1 MFFCEDEL
9 KEIEKRRTDWEE
21 KVLKKQL
28 ARFGVTDVAQSPQK
42 YYTPLDVKDF
52 DFLRDVGF
60 PGQFPYTAGKYASL
74 PPGAAPA
81 VGGGHSSSGGGLV
94 RAGRY
99 SGYGT
104 AEDTR
109 DYYKFMIARGQ
120 RPGVNLA
127 FDLPTQCG
135 YDSDAPEARG
145 EVGKTG
151 VAIDTLRDIEVIYE
165 PFVGDAELDKINSAW
180 TINPM
185 ANIIL
190 AMYIALAKKRGVPI
204 EKLNC
209 TPQNDILKEVVSR
222 GTQIFPLKHG
232 MRMTRDTI
240 VFGAKEMPGLRPVSI
255 NGHHPRE
262 AGGSRELVLGLHLA
276 FGIAY
281 LQLGVDAGLDIDQF
295 APRITF
301 NDSSGSMEML
311 KEIAYLRAA
320 RRMWAKILKER
331 FGAKDPRSM
340 IYRDIGGCMMGFDS
354 ATVQRPLNN
363 LIRSVIGGVAEAMS
377 GYVPTCQPP
386 FDEPLGLGHSMEAIQ
401 LELDAARIIMF
412 ESRLCDVIDPWAG
425 SYYMEYLT
433 NELEEEGWKVIRQID
448 DMGGMVAAI
457 ESGWVDREIA
467 RCAYERQR
475 AIETG
480 EITVVGVN
488 KFVGENELEIS
499 INRMVPNP
507 YDPEKRAKAEERQ
520 IANLNKVRK
529 ERDNQ
534 AVQSSLKRLKEA
546 ARDENANTI
555 PALVEAVEAY
565 ATVGEITS
573 ALKEVFGTYQEPEL

>member
-1 MFFCEDEL
+1 MPFTEEEL
-9 KEIEKRRTDWEE
+9 KEIAKRRAEWEE
-21 KVLKKQL
+21 KVLNKQL
-28 ARFGVTDVAQSPQK
+28 ARFGVKEAPQK
-42 YYTPLDVKDF
+42 FYTPLDAKDF

-60 PGQFPYTAGKYASL
+60 PGQLPYTAGKYASL

-81 VGGGHSSSGGGLV
+81 VGGGHSSTGGGLV

-109 DYYKFMIARGQ
+109 DYYKMMIARGQ
-120 RPGVNLA
+120 VPGVNLA

-135 YDSDAPEARG
+135 FDSDAPEARG

-151 VAIDTLRDIEVIYE
+151 VAIDTLRDIEVLYE
-165 PFVGDAELDKINSAW
+165 PFVGNANLDRINSAW

-190 AMYIALAKKRGVPI
+190 ALYIALAKKRGIPI
-204 EKLNC
+204 SKLNC
-209 TPQNDILKEVVSR
+209 TPQNDILKECVSR
-222 GTQIFPLKHG
+222 GTQIFPLKHA

-240 VFGAKEMPGLRPVSI
+240 VFGAKEMPELRPVSI

-262 AGGSRELVLGLHLA
+262 AGGGRELVMGLHLA

-281 LQLGVDAGLDIDQF
+281 IQLGIDAGLDIDVF
-295 APRITF
+295 GPRITF
-301 NDSSGSMEML
+301 NDSSGSMEMF

-320 RRMWAKILKER
+320 RRMWAKIMRDR
-331 FGAKDPRSM
+331 FGAKDPRTM

-354 ATVQRPLNN
+354 ATRQRPLNN
-363 LIRSVIGGVAEAMS
+363 LIRSVIGGVAEALS

-401 LELDAARIIMF
+401 LELDAARIIML
-412 ESRLCDVIDPWAG
+412 ESRLCDVADPLAG
-425 SYYMEYLT
+425 SYYVEHLT
-433 NELEEEGWKVIRQID
+433 DELEEVGWKIIKQID

-457 ESGWVDREIA
+457 ESGWVDRQIA
-467 RCAYERQR
+467 KDAYAKQK

-480 EITVVGVN
+480 QATVVGVN
-488 KFVGENELEIS
+488 KFIGEGELEIS
-499 INRMVPNP
+499 INRMVPDP
-507 YDPEKRAKAEERQ
+507 YDPEKRAKAEENQ

-529 ERDNQ
+529 ERDNS
-534 AVQSSLKRLKEA
+534 AVKAALKRIKEA
-546 ARDENANTI
+546 AADEKVNII
-555 PALVEAVEAY
+555 PSLVEAAEAY
-565 ATVGEITS
+565 ASVGEITS
-573 ALKEVFGTYQEPEL
+573 TLKEVFGTYQEPEL

>member
-1 MFFCEDEL
+1 MFFNEEDL
-9 KEIEKRRTDWEE
+9 KEIEKQRKEWEE

-28 ARFGVTDVAQSPQK
+28 ARFGVTESPQK
-42 YYTPLDVKDF
+42 FYTPLDVKDL
-52 DFLRDVGF
+52 DFLKEVGF
-60 PGQFPYTAGKYASL
+60 PGQYPYTAGKYASL

-81 VGGGHSSSGGGLV
+81 VGGGHAAAGGGLV

-99 SGYGT
+99 AGYGT

-120 RPGVNLA
+120 VPGVNLA

-151 VAIDTLRDIEVIYE
+151 VAIDTLRDFEVLYE
-165 PFVGDAELDKINSAW
+165 PFVGNADLDKINSAW

-190 AMYIALAKKRGVPI
+190 AMYIALAKKRGIPI
-204 EKLNC
+204 SKLNC
-209 TPQNDILKEVVSR
+209 TPQNDILKECVSR
-222 GTQIFPLKHG
+222 GTHIFPLKHA

-240 VFGAKEMPGLRPVSI
+240 VFGAKEMPELRPVSI

-262 AGGSRELVLGLHLA
+262 AGASRELVLGFHLA
-276 FGIAY
+276 SGIAY
-281 LQLGVDAGLDIDQF
+281 IQLGVDAGLDIDVCG
-295 APRITF
+295 PRITF
-301 NDSSGSMEML
+301 NDSSGSMEMF

-320 RRMWAKILKER
+320 RRMWAKIMKER
-331 FGAKDPRSM
+331 FGAKDPRTM

-354 ATVQRPLNN
+354 ATKQRPLNN
-363 LIRSVIGGVAEAMS
+363 LIRSVIGGVAEALS

-412 ESRLCDVIDPWAG
+412 ESRLCDVADPLAG
-425 SYYMEYLT
+425 SYYVEHLT
-433 NELEEEGWKVIRQID
+433 NELEEAGWKIIKQID
-448 DMGGMVAAI
+448 DMGGIVAAI
-457 ESGWVDREIA
+457 ESGWADREIA
-467 RCAYERQR
+467 ECAYAKQK

-480 EITVVGVN
+480 GQVVVGVN
-488 KFVGENELEIS
+488 KFTGEGELEIS

-507 YDPEKRAKAEERQ
+507 YDPEKRARAEERQ

-529 ERDNQ
+529 ERDNK
-534 AVQSSLKRLKEA
+534 AVKTALKRVKEA
-546 ARDENANTI
+546 AQDENANVI
-555 PALVEAVEAY
+555 PPLVEAVDAY
-565 ATVGEITS
+565 ASIGEITNV
-573 ALKEVFGTYQEPEL
+573 LKEVFGTYQEPEL

>member
-1 MFFCEDEL
+1 MFFREEDL
-9 KEIEKRRTDWEE
+9 KEIEKRRAEWEE
-21 KVLKKQL
+21 KVLNKQL
-28 ARFGVTDVAQSPQK
+28 ARFGVTEAPQK

-52 DFLRDVGF
+52 DFIKDVGF
-60 PGQFPYTAGKYASL
+60 PGQYPYTAGKYASL

-81 VGGGHSSSGGGLV
+81 IGGGHSSSGGGLV

-109 DYYKFMIARGQ
+109 DYYKFMISIGQ

-135 YDSDAPEARG
+135 YDSDASEARG

-151 VAIDTLRDIEVIYE
+151 VSIDTLRDFEVIYE
-165 PFVGDAELDKINSAW
+165 PFVGDAGLDKINSAW

-190 AMYIALAKKRGVPI
+190 AMYIALAKKSGIPI

-209 TPQNDILKEVVSR
+209 TPQNDILKECVSR
-222 GTQIFPLKHG
+222 GTHIFPLKHG

-240 VFGAKEMPGLRPVSI
+240 VFGAEHMPGLRPVSI

-262 AGGSRELVLGLHLA
+262 AGGGRELILGSHLA

-281 LQLGVDAGLDIDQF
+281 VQLGIDAGLDIDVF
-295 APRITF
+295 GPRITF
-301 NDSSGSMEML
+301 NDSSGSMEMF

-320 RRMWAKILKER
+320 RRMWAKIMKDR
-331 FGAKDPRSM
+331 FGANDPRTM

-354 ATVQRPLNN
+354 ATKQRPLNN
-363 LIRSVIGGVAEAMS
+363 LMRSVIGGVAEALS

-401 LELDAARIIMF
+401 LETDAARIIMF
-412 ESRLCDVIDPWAG
+412 ESRLCDVADPLAG
-425 SYYMEYLT
+425 SYYVEHLT
-433 NELEEEGWKVIRQID
+433 DELEKAGWKIIQEID

-457 ESGWVDREIA
+457 ESGWLDREIA
-467 RCAYERQR
+467 RCAYEKQR

-480 EITVVGVN
+480 ETTVVGVN
-488 KFVGENELEIS
+488 KFIGEGELEIS
-499 INRMVPNP
+499 INRMVPDP
-507 YDPEKRAKAEERQ
+507 YDPEKRARAEEEQ
-520 IANLNKVRK
+520 IANLSKMRK

-534 AVQSSLKRLKEA
+534 AVQTALKRVKEA
-546 ARDENANTI
+546 AQDESANTI
-555 PALVEAVEAY
+555 PSLVEAVEAY
-565 ATVGEITS
+565 ASVGEITNT
-573 ALKEVFGTYQEPEL
+573 LKEVFGTYQEPEL